1 MATSDRNSEQSQTP
15 PPTPRPLH
23 LHGDDKEEYWSYKSK
38 IQLLVQRYCN
48 VITEEPLS
56 YVMRWAPLIMLHILA
71 RTVNAT
77 VAVWTAFGMNASQIL
92 LEYFHS
98 TYKQQYPSWT
108 WLSSAQ
114 TLSFFGLGVAD
125 AALRRSGGLD
135 PALLSPVVFSVL
147 LATACLSVAVGTP
160 FTKQLTQHRVSDE
173 VRRSDGFHR
182 LTVVLAVFWMG
193 LFAIAAGCA
202 WAAYVVQNDESLS
215 RAVRA
220 VIGTVLPLLVMAG
233 GVLATPVIGKAL
245 KAKYGVKGI
254 ADVEPEKDDSG
265 EEEAE
270 NANDNDQ
277 DTEAYASNLV

>member
-1 MATSDRNSEQSQTP
+1 MTTSDRNSEQSQTP
-15 PPTPRPLH
+15 PPPPRPLH

-77 VAVWTAFGMNASQIL
+77 VAVWTAFGMNASQIV

-98 TYKQQYPSWT
+98 TYKPQYPSWT

-114 TLSFFGLGVAD
+114 TLTFFGLGVAD
-125 AALRRSGGLD
+125 AALRRRGGLD

-147 LATACLSVAVGTP
+147 LATACLSVAVGMP

-193 LFAIAAGCA
+193 LFATAAGCA
-202 WAAYVVQNDESLS
+202 WAAYAVQNDESLPH
-215 RAVRA
+215 AVHA
-220 VIGTVLPLLVMAG
+220 VVGTALPLLVMAG